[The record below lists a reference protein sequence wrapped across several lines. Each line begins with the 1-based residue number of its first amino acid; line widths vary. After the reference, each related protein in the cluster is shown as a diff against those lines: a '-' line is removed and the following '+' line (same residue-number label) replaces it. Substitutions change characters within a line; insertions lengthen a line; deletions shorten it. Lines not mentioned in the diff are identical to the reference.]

1 MSVID
6 IVKVEFKYIR
16 NGERLW
22 NSEECRNYLY
32 HLGLKPNQRVIRKDS
47 IYTYIIRDITDEEK
61 EKELKMMKDDNQIS
75 LFYLE

>member
-1 MSVID
+1 MNEIN
-6 IVKVEFKYIR
+6 IVKVEFKYMK

-47 IYTYIIRDITDEEK
+47 IYTYIIKDIEK
-61 EKELKMMKDDNQIS
+61 EKELKIMKDDNQIS
-75 LFYLE
+75 LFYI

>member
-6 IVKVEFKYIR
+6 FVKVEFKYMKD
-16 NGERLW
+16 GERLW

-47 IYTYIIRDITDEEK
+47 IYTYIIK
-61 EKELKMMKDDNQIS
+61 ETKEDDDVKIIKDDNQIS

>member
-6 IVKVEFKYIR
+6 IVKVEFKYMK

-47 IYTYIIRDITDEEK
+47 VYTYIIRDVIEEEEPK
-61 EKELKMMKDDNQIS
+61 LKMMKDDNQIS

>member
-6 IVKVEFKYIR
+6 IVKVEFKYMK

-47 IYTYIIRDITDEEK
+47 VYTYIIKDVIEEEEPK
-61 EKELKMMKDDNQIS
+61 LKMMKDDNQIS

>member
-1 MSVID
+1 MNEID
-6 IVKVEFKYIR
+6 IVKVEFKYMK

-47 IYTYIIRDITDEEK
+47 IYTYIIKDIEK
-61 EKELKMMKDDNQIS
+61 EKELKIMKDDNQIS

>member
-6 IVKVEFKYIR
+6 IVKVEFKYMK

-47 IYTYIIRDITDEEK
+47 VYTYIIKDVIEEEEPK
-61 EKELKMMKDDNQIS
+61 LKMMKDDNHTNKYYKIN
-75 LFYLE
+75 

>member
-1 MSVID
+1 MTTID
-6 IVKVEFKYIR
+6 IVKVEFKYMK

-47 IYTYIIRDITDEEK
+47 VYTYIIKDVIEEEEPK
-61 EKELKMMKDDNQIS
+61 LKMMKDDNQIS

>member
-1 MSVID
+1 MTTID
-6 IVKVEFKYIR
+6 IVKVEFKYMK

-47 IYTYIIRDITDEEK
+47 VYTYIIRDVIEEEEPK
-61 EKELKMMKDDNQIS
+61 LKMMKDDNQIS

>member
-1 MSVID
+1 MNEID
-6 IVKVEFKYIR
+6 IVKVEFKYMK

-47 IYTYIIRDITDEEK
+47 IYTYIIKDIEK
-61 EKELKMMKDDNQIS
+61 EKELKIMKDDNQIS
-75 LFYLE
+75 LFYI

>member
-1 MSVID
+1 MSEID

-47 IYTYIIRDITDEEK
+47 IYTYIIK
-61 EKELKMMKDDNQIS
+61 ETKEDDDVKIIKDDNQIS

>member
-1 MSVID
+1 MTTID
-6 IVKVEFKYIR
+6 IVKVEFKYMK

-47 IYTYIIRDITDEEK
+47 IYTYIIK
-61 EKELKMMKDDNQIS
+61 ETKEDDDVKIIKDDNQIS

>member
-1 MSVID
+1 MSEIN
-6 IVKVEFKYIR
+6 IVKVEFKYMK

-47 IYTYIIRDITDEEK
+47 VYTYIIRDVIEEEEPK
-61 EKELKMMKDDNQIS
+61 LKMMKDDNQIS

>member
-1 MSVID
+1 MSEIN
-6 IVKVEFKYIR
+6 IVKVEFKYMK

-47 IYTYIIRDITDEEK
+47 IYTYIIKDIEK
-61 EKELKMMKDDNQIS
+61 EKELKIMKDDNQIS

>member
-6 IVKVEFKYIR
+6 IVKVEFKYMK

-47 IYTYIIRDITDEEK
+47 VYTYIIRDVIEEEEPK
-61 EKELKMMKDDNQIS
+61 LKMMKDDNQIS
-75 LFYLE
+75 LFFLI

>member
-1 MSVID
+1 MNEID
-6 IVKVEFKYIR
+6 IVKVEFKYMK

-47 IYTYIIRDITDEEK
+47 IYTYIIRDVIEEEEPK
-61 EKELKMMKDDNQIS
+61 LKMMKDDNQIS

>member
-1 MSVID
+1 MTTID
-6 IVKVEFKYIR
+6 IVKVEFKYMK

-47 IYTYIIRDITDEEK
+47 IYTYIIKDVIEEEEPK
-61 EKELKMMKDDNQIS
+61 LKMMKDDNQIS

>member
-1 MSVID
+1 MSEID

-47 IYTYIIRDITDEEK
+47 IYTYIIRDVIEEEEPK
-61 EKELKMMKDDNQIS
+61 LKMMKDDNQIS

>member
-6 IVKVEFKYIR
+6 FVKVEFKYMKD
-16 NGERLW
+16 GERLW

-47 IYTYIIRDITDEEK
+47 IYTYIIKDIEK
-61 EKELKMMKDDNQIS
+61 EKELKIMKDDNQIS
-75 LFYLE
+75 LFYI

>member
-6 IVKVEFKYIR
+6 IVKVEFKYMK

-47 IYTYIIRDITDEEK
+47 VYTYIIRDTIEEEEPK
-61 EKELKMMKDDNQIS
+61 LKMMKDDNQIS